1 MRKFLVISAAFLI
14 TFQIVYAY
22 NKDESRQKKVTAV
35 KLTQQINLDGILSE
49 SVWKLNPVNNFIQQE
64 PVEGDPASEQTN
76 VWVAYDETH
85 IYFAGNL
92 MDSEPQEIDE
102 SLMRRDNMVKSDWFF
117 IYIDPYFDRRT
128 GYYFA
133 VNPGGSVLDGTLY
146 NDSRLDDKWD
156 GIWEV
161 ETSVSTEGWSFEMRI
176 PFSQL
181 RFNDSQD
188 MKWGINFNRD
198 IKRKNEMNFYVMVP
212 KAESGFVSHFATL
225 EGLTGIKPKQRLEF
239 LPYIVQKAQ
248 YLKHDIDDPFY
259 SASQYQTSFG
269 VDFKV
274 GLGSNLTIDGTVNP
288 DFGQVEVD
296 PAVVNLSAFETF
308 YQEKRP
314 FFIEGENIFR
324 YGRGGINNSWGF
336 NFGVPDLF
344 YSRRIGRLPQ
354 GGVPDYD
361 YVDYPNETRILGAA
375 KLSGKLGESV
385 SFGALSALT
394 ERTYATLSTGGLESS
409 EEVEPL
415 THYGVL
421 RTSNEYDEGRHGL
434 GMIFTSVNRDLKNS
448 SLYDQLVSQAY
459 TAGVDGWT
467 TLDDDGTYVV
477 NGSFVGSYI
486 KGSEAA
492 IEEKQVMPYRYFQ
505 RPDRTSNI
513 LDPTLTSLKGWY
525 SRFMLNKQKGNFY
538 INTAIGAASPG
549 FENNDLGFQY
559 NADKINGHLVLG
571 YQWFEPGIIFRQKR
585 IFLSHFRSYD
595 FEGNNISNGLFLF
608 SFLEFLNFYRIRL
621 MADYGFERYD
631 NTLTRGG
638 PIVLDPSGYSFNI
651 DINSDG
657 SKEFM
662 LGSKIDY
669 RENTIGSRRF
679 GLGFDITWKPS
690 TQIYFSI
697 GPSYQK
703 NINMLQW
710 VDNFED
716 PFASQTYQHRYV
728 FGEIDQETFSG
739 NIRLNWTFTPQ
750 LSLQLF
756 LQPLFSVGDYTNFKE
771 LAESRTYDYNIYG
784 EGVSTIDYDGENDEY
799 IVDPDGNGPAEPFSF
814 ANPNFNYKSLRGN
827 LVLRY
832 ELLPGS
838 VFYFVWTH
846 DKLNSDNAGDFN
858 LNRDFNDLISA
869 EANNI
874 FMLKFSYWLDI

>member
-1 MRKFLVISAAFLI
+1 MRKIKFIMILFLI
-14 TFQIVYAY
+14 PFVILQAST
-22 NKDESRQKKVTAV
+22 KDKSRQKKVHAV
-35 KLTQQINLDGILSE
+35 KLSHKITLDGKLAEPVWNSKPIE
-49 SVWKLNPVNNFIQQE
+49 SFIQQE
-64 PVEGDPASEQTN
+64 PDEGDPASEKTY
-76 VWVAYDETH
+76 VWVAYDETN
-85 IYFAGNL
+85 IYFAADL
-92 MDSEPQEIDE
+92 KDSDPGQIDA

-117 IYIDPYFDRRT
+117 IYLDPYLDRRT

-133 VNPGGSVLDGTLY
+133 VNPGGSKLDGTLY
-146 NDSRLDDKWD
+146 NDSWLDDKWD

-161 ETSVSTEGWSFEMRI
+161 KTSVNQDGWSLEMKI

-181 RFNDSQD
+181 RFNDAKE
-188 MKWGINFNRD
+188 MEWGVNFNRD

-225 EGLTGIKPKQRLEF
+225 EGLSGIEPKQRLEF

-259 SASQYQTSFG
+259 SANQYQTSVG
-269 VDFKV
+269 LDFKV
-274 GLGSNLTIDGTVNP
+274 GLGSNLTIDGTLNP

-324 YGRGGINNSWGF
+324 YGYGGINNNWGF
-336 NFGVPDLF
+336 NFGVPNLF
-344 YSRRIGRLPQ
+344 YSRRIGRAPQ
-354 GGVPDYD
+354 GELPDYD
-361 YVDYPNETRILGAA
+361 YADYPNETRILGAA
-375 KLSGKLGESV
+375 KLSGKVGESV
-385 SFGALSALT
+385 SIGAMSAFT
-394 ERTYATLSTGGLESS
+394 ERTYAAFSYDGSVS
-409 EEVEPL
+409 DQEVEPL

-421 RTSNEYDEGRHGL
+421 RTSKEYDEGRHGL
-434 GMIFTSVNRDLKNS
+434 GMIFTSVNRDLQNS
-448 SLYDQLVSQAY
+448 SLYTQLVSQAY
-459 TAGVDGWT
+459 TAGLDGWT
-467 TLDDDGTYVV
+467 TLDEDETYVV

-492 IEEKQVMPYRYFQ
+492 IEEKQRMPYRYFQ
-505 RPDRTSNI
+505 RPDRTVNT
-513 LDPTLTSLKGWY
+513 LDPSLTSLAGWY

-571 YQWFEPGIIFRQKR
+571 YQWFQPGSIFRQKR
-585 IFLSHFRSYD
+585 VYLSHFRSYD
-595 FEGNNISNGLFLF
+595 FEGNIISNGFFLF
-608 SFLEFLNFYRIRL
+608 SYMEFLNFYRIRL
-621 MADYGFERYD
+621 IGDYGLETYNSTR
-631 NTLTRGG
+631 TRGG
-638 PIVLDPSGYSFNI
+638 PLVLDRSSYSI
-651 DINSDG
+651 SMTITSDG
-657 SKEFM
+657 SKEFV
-662 LGSKIDY
+662 LGTQADYYDSKFGSY
-669 RENTIGSRRF
+669 RA

-690 TQIYFSI
+690 TQIYLSL

-703 NINMLQW
+703 NSNLLQW

-716 PFASQTYQHRYV
+716 PVADHTYQHRYV
-728 FGEIDQETFSG
+728 FGEIDQETFSA

-756 LQPLFSVGDYTNFKE
+756 LQPLFSVGNYTNFKE
-771 LAESRTYDYNIYG
+771 LAEPRTYNYNYYG
-784 EGVSTIDYDGENDEY
+784 EGSSTIDYDNENDEY
-799 IVDPDGNGPAEPFSF
+799 IVDPDGDGPAEPFSF
-814 ANPNFNYKSLRGN
+814 ANPDFNFKSLRGN

-846 DKLNSDNAGDFN
+846 DKLNDDHAGDFN
-858 LNRDFNDLISA
+858 LNRDFNDLINA